1 MGLPEGTSRMLGKRE
16 LEPSGMIHAGEDAA
30 LRRDCGRSH
39 RWWRIWGRESLW
51 ELWFE
56 LLLKG
61 RSAV

>member
-1 MGLPEGTSRMLGKRE
+1 MLGKRE
-16 LEPSGMIHAGEDAA
+16 LEPSGMIHAGEDSA

-39 RWWRIWGRESLW
+39 RWWRSWGRESLW

-61 RSAV
+61 LSAV